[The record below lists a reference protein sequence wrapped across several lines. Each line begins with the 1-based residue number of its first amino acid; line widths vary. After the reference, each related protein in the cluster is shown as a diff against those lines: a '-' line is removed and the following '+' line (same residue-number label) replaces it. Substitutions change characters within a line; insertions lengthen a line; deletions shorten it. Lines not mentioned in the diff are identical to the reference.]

1 MIKVK
6 HGNSPISPLF
16 WYKLHDNQTGI
27 TIDLREFNNK
37 DNHIKVIKN
46 SIIYA
51 ILLFHKKNSNGTLK
65 YIEFEAKEKPELL
78 ESVLPLIYNQAN
90 FFNLKF
96 LPAYPRCF
104 DKPYVFS
111 DEWAKGI
118 KQSISEVYLKN
129 AMKAVDDL
137 NIHGAEK
144 LMYYRTVSDTA
155 LQIRYKGYQIFE
167 YGPKKGLVPVN
178 NKQMKSPKKHAE
190 DLIECR
196 FNSDIELYNKKEE
209 HYLESILLD
218 KISTGD
224 LNINNIKI
232 SKIFHKSS
240 VYFQFPVLMKPGE
253 STKKKGN
260 TAKYV
265 DVLAKSGDRP
275 VIMELKVWG
284 KRSKERD
291 KALNSR
297 GNYMFSGFSQ
307 VLSYCNYLS
316 SVFGKSDTPKEK
328 KEGLEEIYGLRWN
341 EPIIYIIINDIG
353 KDAIAKKFR
362 GYIEQ
367 IKKYIIT
374 DIELYFV
381 EFEKDPWEKHR
392 KFEVN
397 NII

>member
-1 MIKVK
+1 MEEVG
-6 HGNSPISPLF
+6 HGNPPVNTLF
-16 WYKLHDNQTGI
+16 KYEIKNRSEI
-27 TIDLREFNNK
+27 TIDLGNFKNN
-37 DNHIKVIKN
+37 DSHIKMIKN

-51 ILLFHKKNSNGTLK
+51 IILFSKEEGTLK
-65 YIEFEAKEKPELL
+65 KINFITQNNENKEIFNNMFLPMIYNHAKYFNLDFSPVPDFDKKYIFSDVWANNIKKNIEFSINDVTKKVT
-78 ESVLPLIYNQAN
+78 S
-90 FFNLKF
+90 LKIDGS
-96 LPAYPRCF
+96 
-104 DKPYVFS
+104 DKF
-111 DEWAKGI
+111 
-118 KQSISEVYLKN
+118 
-129 AMKAVDDL
+129 
-137 NIHGAEK
+137 
-144 LMYYRTVSDTA
+144 MYYKTVSDNP
-155 LQIRYKGYQIFE
+155 LQIRYMGYQI
-167 YGPKKGLVPVN
+167 GRWNSIKKEIIPVN
-178 NKQMKSPKKHAE
+178 HRENQNFTEFAK
-190 DLIECR
+190 DLIKER
-196 FNSDIELYNKKEE
+196 KDKGDKYHDKEE

-232 SKIFHKSS
+232 SKIFDESS

-275 VIMELKVWG
+275 VVMELKVW
-284 KRSKERD
+284 D
-291 KALNSR
+291 KNKNSR
-297 GNYMFSGFSQ
+297 GDYMFSAFSQ

-316 SVFGKSDTPKEK
+316 SVFGKADTPKEK

-374 DIELYFV
+374 DSELYFI
-381 EFEKDPWEKHR
+381 EFEKGPWEKHR
-392 KFEVN
+392 KFEVK

>member
-1 MIKVK
+1 MEEVG
-6 HGNSPISPLF
+6 HGNPPVNTLF
-16 WYKLHDNQTGI
+16 KYEIKNRSEI
-27 TIDLREFNNK
+27 TIDLGNFKNN
-37 DNHIKVIKN
+37 DSHIKMIKN

-51 ILLFHKKNSNGTLK
+51 IILFSKEESTLKKINFITQNNENKEIFNNMFLPMIYNHAKYFNLDFSPVPDFDKKYIFSDVWANNIKKN
-65 YIEFEAKEKPELL
+65 IEFSINDVTKKVT
-78 ESVLPLIYNQAN
+78 S
-90 FFNLKF
+90 LKIDGS
-96 LPAYPRCF
+96 
-104 DKPYVFS
+104 DKF
-111 DEWAKGI
+111 
-118 KQSISEVYLKN
+118 
-129 AMKAVDDL
+129 
-137 NIHGAEK
+137 
-144 LMYYRTVSDTA
+144 MYYKTVSDNP
-155 LQIRYKGYQIFE
+155 LQIRYMGYQI
-167 YGPKKGLVPVN
+167 GRWNSIKKEIIPVN
-178 NKQMKSPKKHAE
+178 HRENQNFTEFAK
-190 DLIECR
+190 DLIKER
-196 FNSDIELYNKKEE
+196 KDKGDKYHDKEE

-232 SKIFHKSS
+232 SKIFDESS

-275 VIMELKVWG
+275 VVMELKVW
-284 KRSKERD
+284 D
-291 KALNSR
+291 KNKNSR
-297 GNYMFSGFSQ
+297 GDYMFSAFSQ

-316 SVFGKSDTPKEK
+316 SVFGKADTPKEK

>member
-1 MIKVK
+1 MEEVG
-6 HGNSPISPLF
+6 HGNPPVNTLF
-16 WYKLHDNQTGI
+16 KYEIKNRSEI
-27 TIDLREFNNK
+27 TIDLGNFKNN
-37 DNHIKVIKN
+37 DSHIKMIKN

-51 ILLFHKKNSNGTLK
+51 IILFSKEESTLKKINFITQNNENKEIFNNMFLPMIYNHAKYFNLDFSPVPDFDKKYIFSDVWANNIKKN
-65 YIEFEAKEKPELL
+65 IEFSINDVTKKVT
-78 ESVLPLIYNQAN
+78 S
-90 FFNLKF
+90 LKIDGS
-96 LPAYPRCF
+96 
-104 DKPYVFS
+104 DKF
-111 DEWAKGI
+111 
-118 KQSISEVYLKN
+118 
-129 AMKAVDDL
+129 
-137 NIHGAEK
+137 
-144 LMYYRTVSDTA
+144 MYYKTVSDNP
-155 LQIRYKGYQIFE
+155 LQIRYMGYQI
-167 YGPKKGLVPVN
+167 GRWNSIKKEIIPVN
-178 NKQMKSPKKHAE
+178 HRENQNFTEFAK
-190 DLIECR
+190 DLIKER
-196 FNSDIELYNKKEE
+196 KDKGDKYHDKEE

-232 SKIFHKSS
+232 SKIFDESS

-275 VIMELKVWG
+275 VVMELKVW
-284 KRSKERD
+284 D
-291 KALNSR
+291 KNKNSR
-297 GNYMFSGFSQ
+297 GDYMFSAFSQ

-316 SVFGKSDTPKEK
+316 SVFGKADTPKEK

-374 DIELYFV
+374 DSELYFI
-381 EFEKDPWEKHR
+381 EFEKGPWEKHR
-392 KFEVN
+392 KFEVK